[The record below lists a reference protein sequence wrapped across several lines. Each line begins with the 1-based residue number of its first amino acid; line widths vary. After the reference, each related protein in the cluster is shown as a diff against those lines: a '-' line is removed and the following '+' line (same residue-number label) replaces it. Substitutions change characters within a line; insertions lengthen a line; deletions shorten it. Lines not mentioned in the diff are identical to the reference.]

1 MPQFNSMAGVTGLYR
16 AILAGQEP
24 LEVRVIG
31 ADVMRYEQIQKKS
44 FFAGEGVSFTRIA
57 FVVWA
62 ALKRTEQTDLSV
74 QDFLKGLEDIEREGA
89 DDEDED
95 EDDDGDAEGALGDD
109 GSMELPDPTEVDTT
123 V

>member
-1 MPQFNSMAGVTGLYR
+1 MSKFNSMAGVTGLYR
-16 AILAGQEP
+16 AILTGQEP

-44 FFAGEGVSFTRIA
+44 FFEGDGISFTRIA

-62 ALKRTEQTDLSV
+62 ALHRTGQTDLNV

-95 EDDDGDAEGALGDD
+95 DEFEGDLGDD